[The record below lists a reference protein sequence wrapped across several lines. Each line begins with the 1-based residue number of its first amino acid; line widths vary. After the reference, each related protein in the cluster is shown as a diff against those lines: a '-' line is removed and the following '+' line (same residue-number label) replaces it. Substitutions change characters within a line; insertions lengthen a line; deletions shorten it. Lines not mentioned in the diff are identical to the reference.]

1 MGSIRK
7 AAMDLHTRIV
17 AVVDAEE
24 RKSKHKDVTG
34 RLLRELEEF
43 PSYATPLAI
52 LSSEVYK
59 LELPQLKTP
68 DALEY
73 TYTSTA
79 STTISL
85 RDYKQFTNSKKTD
98 GFKGFVR
105 SFVDSFVRKYC

>member
-1 MGSIRK
+1 VRK
-7 AAMDLHTRIV
+7 LVNKLNCKRCSKTDKSEHPS
-17 AVVDAEE
+17 EE

-59 LELPQLKTP
+59 LELPQLMTP
-68 DALEY
+68 EALEY
-73 TYTSTA
+73 ASTA

-85 RDYKQFTNSKKTD
+85 RDYKPFTNSKKTG

>member
-1 MGSIRK
+1 MGSIGK

-59 LELPQLKTP
+59 LELPQLMTP
-68 DALEY
+68 EALEY
-73 TYTSTA
+73 ASTA
-79 STTISL
+79 SSTISL
-85 RDYKQFTNSKKTD
+85 RDYRPFTNSKKTG
-98 GFKGFVR
+98 GFKGFVH
-105 SFVDSFVRKYC
+105 SFVNSFVQKYC

>member
-1 MGSIRK
+1 MGSIGK

-59 LELPQLKTP
+59 LELPQLMTP
-68 DALEY
+68 EALEY
-73 TYTSTA
+73 TSSTA
-79 STTISL
+79 PTTISL
-85 RDYKQFTNSKKTD
+85 RDYKQFTNSKKTG
-98 GFKGFVR
+98 GFKGFVH
-105 SFVDSFVRKYC
+105 SFVDSFVQKYC